1 MKNLKTEKEISDEK
15 MEKVMEKLEDRIV
28 KSESLEKDKECQI
41 NEMKD
46 TLNDCKNSMKHE
58 ERNITELNNL
68 IKEKKILAKTNFK
81 K

>member
-46 TLNDCKNSMKHE
+46 TLNDCKNKEHE

-68 IKEKKILAKTNFK
+68 VNKIKLKF
-81 K
+81 